1 MNIIRFEPQKDGK
14 ILLELESGVIVYVT
28 EEMLNMSEYTRIT
41 RGNSNYNL
49 NNILKEGVRI

>member
-28 EEMLNMSEYTRIT
+28 EEMLNMSEYKRIT
-41 RGNSNYNL
+41 GGNPNYNL